1 VDSTLHAITCGL
13 AETHRDQQL
22 DLNQFRYNYILLIMN
37 IQSMEKAAASVSNTL
52 KLLSNSKRLLI
63 LCQVVEQERSVGEL
77 AELIGASQVTVSQQ
91 LALLRNTGIVH
102 SRRQAQTI
110 YYSIADDRVRS
121 LVEFLYETFC
131 PQPATKKQMTGGRSE
146 PISRRT

>member
-1 VDSTLHAITCGL
+1 
-13 AETHRDQQL
+13 
-22 DLNQFRYNYILLIMN
+22 MN
-37 IQSMEKAAASVSNTL
+37 IQSMEKAAASVSHTL
-52 KLLSNSKRLLI
+52 KLLSNPKRLLI

-91 LALLRNTGIVH
+91 LALLRNTGLVH

-110 YYSIADDRVRS
+110 YYSVADDQVRS

-131 PQPATKKQMTGGRSE
+131 PQPTMKKRKTSARS
-146 PISRRT
+146 